1 MVTPLEVAADLEWR
15 VRLREERAHQSLT
28 DALDS
33 ILRTAEAL
41 NHPFLYSRIRAEVDD
56 IRRLCER
63 SIRPTH
69 S

>member
-1 MVTPLEVAADLEWR
+1 MDTPLKVAANGEWR
-15 VRLREERAHQSLT
+15 DRLREERAHQSLI

-41 NHPFLYSRIRAEVDD
+41 NPFLYSRIRSEVED

-63 SIRPTH
+63 SPRPTNI
-69 S
+69 

>member
-33 ILRTAEAL
+33 ILRIAEAL
-41 NHPFLYSRIRAEVDD
+41 NPFLYSRIRADVDD

-63 SIRPTH
+63 STRPTN

>member
-1 MVTPLEVAADLEWR
+1 MDAPLEVAADLEWR
-15 VRLREERAHQSLT
+15 NRLREERAHQSLT

-33 ILRTAEAL
+33 ILRIAEAL
-41 NHPFLYSRIRAEVDD
+41 PPNLYRRLQASAEE

-63 SIRPTH
+63 SPRSTN

>member
-1 MVTPLEVAADLEWR
+1 MDTPLRVAADEGWR
-15 VRLREERAHQSLT
+15 DRLREERAHQSLI

-41 NHPFLYSRIRAEVDD
+41 NPFLYSRISREVED

-63 SIRPTH
+63 SPRSTYI
-69 S
+69 